1 MQGRRKMDTSA
12 QPDKALNAKF
22 VIRSL
27 FEYIRG
33 KNKEKRKMH
42 IKKVHMTSFLLNLM
56 MSNFAY
62 RVYSKGS
69 VSVLKITNSFF

>member
-1 MQGRRKMDTSA
+1 MRGRKKIDTSA
-12 QPDKALNAKF
+12 QPDKALNAQF

-33 KNKEKRKMH
+33 KNKAKSKMH
-42 IKKVHMTSFLLNLM
+42 IKRVPMTSFLLNLM

-62 RVYSKGS
+62 RIYSKGAA
-69 VSVLKITNSFF
+69 SVLKITDSFF